1 MWGMAIVVQVLEY
14 ISLGIGVL
22 GIFIVLWGVV
32 VGFIEFIRAQSAY
45 LGKTARPVP
54 LEKIRIDLGRY
65 LLLGLEFLIAADII
79 RTIVKPS
86 LEEVAVLVAI
96 VAIRTVISYFL
107 NKEIGQLGHSGHTN
121 QG

>member
-1 MWGMAIVVQVLEY
+1 MVMDIFVKVLEY
-14 ISLGIGVL
+14 ISLSIGTV
-22 GIFIVLWGVV
+22 GIFIVLWGVI
-32 VGFIEFIRAQSAY
+32 VGLIEFIAAQVSY
-45 LGKTARPVP
+45 LSKSKTQVP
-54 LEKIRIDLGRY
+54 LEKIRTDLGRY

-107 NKEIGQLGHSGHTN
+107 NKEIERLA
-121 QG
+121 QGSASKIN